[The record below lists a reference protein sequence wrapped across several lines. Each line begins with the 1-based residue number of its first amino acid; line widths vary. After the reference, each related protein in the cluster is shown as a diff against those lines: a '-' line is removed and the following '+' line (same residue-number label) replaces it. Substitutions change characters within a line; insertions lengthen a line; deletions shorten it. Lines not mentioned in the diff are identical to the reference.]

1 MLVLQCRVEKYWLD
15 MRTNKHGLSTLNLSL
30 ECSPPNCINILSA
43 FRTHSHTRRGQNNYR
58 CLGVHPVVGKHGEG
72 GCRTGLHE
80 RLELQELRARPGLVA
95 RIATAMCS
103 LEQRFCCL
111 SYGKA
116 KELWNKQ
123 WVRLQEQA
131 REQAPGPK
139 EALSCCPFDFHA
151 CLGEFANLQRAL
163 KCVNSCI

>member
-1 MLVLQCRVEKYWLD
+1 MEKEVVELAFMSAWNCRNCVLGPVWLPE
-15 MRTNKHGLSTLNLSL
+15 LPPLCAPLN
-30 ECSPPNCINILSA
+30 NGSA
-43 FRTHSHTRRGQNNYR
+43 ACHMGR
-58 CLGVHPVVGKHGEG
+58 
-72 GCRTGLHE
+72 
-80 RLELQELRARPGLVA
+80 
-95 RIATAMCS
+95 
-103 LEQRFCCL
+103 
-111 SYGKA
+111 